1 MNILKLLSP
10 PSLHATFALFTILIS
25 GAPQKEQDPQERE
38 IRMAKRQHLQL
49 WHGQWDK
56 GLAISLPPPPTPL
69 GIFLLKRGTV
79 SGFNTSKLI
88 G

>member
-56 GLAISLPPPPTPL
+56 GLAISLPPTLPWASFFSR
-69 GIFLLKRGTV
+69 GEQSQASILL
-79 SGFNTSKLI
+79 N
-88 G
+88 